1 MQQSLIIYSCN
12 DFYKIKID
20 SDVNQKKILSIYL
33 ELQSSLLAP
42 LVRDSKA
49 RFESSSE
56 LESFASIVI
65 QIAFSDYE
73 TAVAVSQKFGQ
84 DEEEHYRV
92 CRRNRDRCICT
103 YFHCRCDKI
112 SWREPISIYRKK
124 KEREREKKWISI
136 IAPSNED
143 SPFSVEFPRI
153 ESNRTFVSDLSLVS
167 RYRCCDDCGGW
178 KWWVIEP
185 RYI

>member
-1 MQQSLIIYSCN
+1 MIIYSYN

-20 SDVNQKKILSIYL
+20 SDINQKKILSIYL

-49 RFESSSE
+49 QFESSSE

-84 DEEEHYRV
+84 DEEERYRV

-112 SWREPISIYRKK
+112 SWREPISIYREKK
-124 KEREREKKWISI
+124 KREKEKKS
-136 IAPSNED
+136 
-143 SPFSVEFPRI
+143 EFQLSLRLTKILLSQLNFLESSRI
-153 ESNRTFVSDLSLVS
+153 ERSFPISRWSLVIDAATTVEAES
-167 RYRCCDDCGGW
+167 G
-178 KWWVIEP
+178 E
-185 RYI
+185 